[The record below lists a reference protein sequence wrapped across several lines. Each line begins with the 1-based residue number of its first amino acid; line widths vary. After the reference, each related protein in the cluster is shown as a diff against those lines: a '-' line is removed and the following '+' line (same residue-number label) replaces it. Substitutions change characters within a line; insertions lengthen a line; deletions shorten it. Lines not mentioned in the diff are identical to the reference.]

1 MLLFS
6 ALLAL
11 SIHLNVSH
19 PEVIIY
25 SQLTSSC
32 HATTPTTTTTT
43 LILFPPTLNTFLFF
57 FFFAPFFNV
66 SPFPAP
72 LLLLPLLLIRPST
85 TSVDFN
91 YTTSELGTRN
101 SGSSVS
107 GVGRSVVH
115 HGAEGAVRVQRKS
128 IYFDGNLQRIPSH
141 VLSQCVDV
149 SMRMCMCL
157 CDTLNVY
164 KKDMV

>member
-32 HATTPTTTTTT
+32 HATTTTTTT
-43 LILFPPTLNTFLFF
+43 LILFPPTLNT

-91 YTTSELGTRN
+91 YTTTTARN
-101 SGSSVS
+101 SEQWKFCFWRGAFGCASWCGRRRPSSTKVDLFRWQS
-107 GVGRSVVH
+107 TTNSFSRAFSMCRCKYAYVC
-115 HGAEGAVRVQRKS
+115 
-128 IYFDGNLQRIPSH
+128 I
-141 VLSQCVDV
+141 CVIH
-149 SMRMCMCL
+149 
-157 CDTLNVY
+157 
-164 KKDMV
+164 